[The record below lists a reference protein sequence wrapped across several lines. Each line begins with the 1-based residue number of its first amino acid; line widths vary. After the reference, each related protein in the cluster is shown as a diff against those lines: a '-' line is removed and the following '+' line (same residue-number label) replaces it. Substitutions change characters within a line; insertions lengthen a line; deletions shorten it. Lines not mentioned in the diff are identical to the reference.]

1 MGRPQTLTAS
11 FKIEFLEDAA
21 KDWLGLDRSVRK
33 KLSGAIDRLKS
44 HPDQYGK
51 PLGTPLQGLRR
62 IRSGDFRIV
71 YRVLESAK
79 TVEIGVVCHRSRVY
93 DIALKRRLD

>member
-1 MGRPQTLTAS
+1 MERPQALS
-11 FKIEFLEDAA
+11 LPYKIEFLEEAA
-21 KDWLGLDRSVRK
+21 EDWLELDRSVRK

-44 HPDQYGK
+44 SPDQYGK

-71 YRVLESAK
+71 YRVLDSAK

-93 DIALKRRLD
+93 DVALKRRLV